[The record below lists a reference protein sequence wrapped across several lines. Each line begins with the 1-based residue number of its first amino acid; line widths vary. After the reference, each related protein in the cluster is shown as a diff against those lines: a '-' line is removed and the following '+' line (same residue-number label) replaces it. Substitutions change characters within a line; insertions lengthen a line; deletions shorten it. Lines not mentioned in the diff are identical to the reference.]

1 MRNLEIAAVFNQI
14 ADLLEIQGANPFRVR
29 AYRRGAAS
37 LESLTDNIEAI
48 VQQGAV
54 RNISGIGD
62 DLEKKIVE
70 YLQSG
75 RMEFHEQ
82 LKHEVPLG
90 LVKMVEIPSVGPKT
104 AKQIYDQFRIQTI
117 EELEALCRTDS
128 LLGVPGFKKKTIENI
143 LRGIELYRR
152 RRGNYLL
159 GKAVPIATQICRYLE
174 PHAERVSYAGSL
186 RRMKEVVHDIDILAA
201 STSPEQTM
209 KAFLGM
215 PLIDSVL
222 AQGGT
227 KASLRVQDD
236 LQVDLRVIEPRSW
249 GAAMHYFTGSKAHN
263 IRMRERAIKLGLKLN
278 EYGLFDGTDQYIAGA
293 DEKDIFEKL
302 GLPFIPPVLREDQGE
317 MEAAAAGK
325 LPNIV
330 ELPDIQGDLHMHTT
344 WSDGKYSTEEMIE
357 AARKR
362 GYKYVAI
369 TDHSK
374 SLGVAGGLSDDDLM
388 KHMEEIRSIGS
399 KYADIRVLAG
409 TEVDIR
415 LDGTLDYSDE
425 LLGKLDFVV
434 ASVHSGFKQSRS
446 ELTARVVR
454 AMQSPYVRVIGHP
467 TGRLLGDR
475 DPYEIDFEEVMKE
488 AARTRT
494 CLEVNSNFHRLD
506 LNDVHCRKA
515 RDMGVHV
522 IISTDSHN
530 YDDLLNL
537 PYGVATAQ
545 RGWIEKDH
553 SKAKINEEGEEILKL
568 DESCISN
575 PKSEISDWTGRPW
588 KDRRPIGDFGFRI

>member
-29 AYRRGAAS
+29 AYRRGAIS

-54 RNISGIGD
+54 RNISGIGE
-62 DLEKKIVE
+62 DLERKIVE
-70 YLQSG
+70 YLQTG
-75 RMEFHEQ
+75 KMEFHEQ
-82 LKHEVPLG
+82 LKQEVPLG
-90 LVKMVEIPSVGPKT
+90 LVKMVDIPSIGPRT

-117 EELEALCRTDS
+117 EELEALCKTDK

-152 RRGNYLL
+152 RKGNYLL
-159 GKAVPIATQICRYLE
+159 GKTVPIATQICKYLE

-186 RRMKEVVHDIDILAA
+186 RRMKEIVHDIDILAA
-201 STSPEQTM
+201 STNPEKTM
-209 KAFLGM
+209 KAFLSM
-215 PLIDSVL
+215 PLIDAVL
-222 AQGGT
+222 AQGAT

-278 EYGLFDGTDQYIAGA
+278 EYGLFDAGDKYIAGA
-293 DEKDIFEKL
+293 EEKDIFEKL

-330 ELPDIQGDLHMHTT
+330 ELPDIQGDLHMHTS

-388 KHMEEIRSIGS
+388 RHMEEIRSLAS
-399 KYADIRVLAG
+399 KYSDIRVLAG

-454 AMQSPYVRVIGHP
+454 AMQNPYVRVIGHP

-475 DPYEIDFEEVMKE
+475 EPYDIDFDEVMKE

-515 RDMGVHV
+515 RDLGVHV

-545 RGWIEKDH
+545 RGWIEKERVLNAQPVEKML
-553 SKAKINEEGEEILKL
+553 SFKGGMGEPAE
-568 DESCISN
+568 
-575 PKSEISDWTGRPW
+575 
-588 KDRRPIGDFGFRI
+588 